1 MLSLYLLPELA
12 SDVAK
17 PLHPI
22 EAHRLEAAVAKHL
35 GDLGVLLA
43 VLAEHQLS
51 LEALV
56 LVLTAP
62 AVLASLSLILGHL
75 ECF

>member
-22 EAHRLEAAVAKHL
+22 EAHRLEAAVAQH
-35 GDLGVLLA
+35 
-43 VLAEHQLS
+43 
-51 LEALV
+51 
-56 LVLTAP
+56 
-62 AVLASLSLILGHL
+62 LGHL
-75 ECF
+75 EITNSLEGKT